1 MPLTWPHLW
10 TGTFSILGQIA
21 TVPPLLP
28 RLTQPLL
35 PRLTQPACR
44 NKRRS
49 LSTASSGQ
57 ERRWWQLYGLY
68 WRTNISFHLSPSMRL
83 LILFP
88 IPYLPLLQTLSMVR
102 LLFTCSGFTVA
113 LFGHVSLH
121 PCHCV
126 LRFTL
131 CSCFVTFVAGAK
143 FSNFLRLFIWI
154 EGWHLWGSSYTWMLR
169 FTSWSVTFRG
179 THTIVCIVLQ
189 LYHILHSIGSHITWN
204 DTTSHITWNDTTR
217 HDMIWHHITPL
228 DMTWHLATNHINSPR
243 TTNHFTLSH
252 LTAKHMASYHIT
264 RHITSPPP
272 THHGNTAN
280 HRQDTT
286 RMTEGWLTQKIAHW
300 LVALRTSYWQVLAL
314 ASGVYSSWNFR
325 LQLAGNYTPP
335 STLWGTKQ
343 HLASVE
349 TNWAPL
355 QAPLAR
361 AIFWAASHLR
371 VSPT

>member
-1 MPLTWPHLW
+1 MFCDFRGRRKIFQLFASLHLNW
-10 TGTFSILGQIA
+10 RVASLRVILHLNASVHQLECHFSWH
-21 TVPPLLP
+21 TH
-28 RLTQPLL
+28 
-35 PRLTQPACR
+35 
-44 NKRRS
+44 NS
-49 LSTASSGQ
+49 LYS
-57 ERRWWQLYGLY
+57 
-68 WRTNISFHLSPSMRL
+68 
-83 LILFP
+83 
-88 IPYLPLLQTLSMVR
+88 
-102 LLFTCSGFTVA
+102 FTVIPHFA
-113 LFGHVSLH
+113 FH
-121 PCHCV
+121 
-126 LRFTL
+126 RFTHHMKWHH
-131 CSCFVTFVAGAK
+131 VTHHMK
-143 FSNFLRLFIWI
+143 
-154 EGWHLWGSSYTWMLR
+154 WH
-169 FTSWSVTFRG
+169 
-179 THTIVCIVLQ
+179 HT
-189 LYHILHSIGSHITWN
+189 TWN
-204 DTTSHITWNDTTR
+204 
-217 HDMIWHHITPL
+217 MIWHHITPL